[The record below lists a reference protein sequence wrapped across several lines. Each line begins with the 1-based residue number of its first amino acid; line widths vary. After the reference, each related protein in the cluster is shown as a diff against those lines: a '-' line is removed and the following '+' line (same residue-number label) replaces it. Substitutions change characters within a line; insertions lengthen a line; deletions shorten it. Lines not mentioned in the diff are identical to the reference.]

1 MDIKYGPQTQQQ
13 AAGKNLL
20 VTINFYQKLFLPI
33 ITWNKNHSSK
43 PAVPTTYIL
52 GKQIF
57 AAATFEGW

>member
-1 MDIKYGPQTQQQ
+1 M